1 VIGRVTL
8 SEDGFSIWGLAPPDL
23 VRFPQD
29 VKLMFWHWV
38 LELSLRAKDRDLS
51 KGLDK
56 DGQPLRPI
64 SKYTR
69 ENRRSAMTA
78 SGKGDPSAPPL
89 IPAWQRSRVR
99 SLLTGRE
106 FTDHVELWWKFDPYT
121 RDSFARILE
130 YQKEQGRDVF
140 GLSQDSLRRVRAQA
154 WERWRKWRAGKYEE
168 KPIPSLPP
176 TILGVGERRGALTE
190 AERRAYVHGRAKAAP
205 LGRPMAP
212 GAKSPISGKWY
223 SRLIRAIHERPGR
236 MPPMLPP
243 APPSA
248 PAPQFPSKPGPGRRQ
263 EAPASFLETVL
274 GWLQR
279 KIAG

>member
-1 VIGRVTL
+1 MIGRVVQ
-8 SEDGFSIWGLAPPDL
+8 SEDGFSIYGLAPPDL
-23 VRFPQD
+23 TKFPQD
-29 VKLMFWHWV
+29 VKMMFWHWI

-89 IPAWQRSRVR
+89 EPAWQRSRVR

-106 FTDHVELWWKFDPYT
+106 FPDHVELWWRFDPYT

-140 GLSQDSLRRVRAQA
+140 GLSQQSLARVRAQA
-154 WERWRKWRAGKYEE
+154 WERWNKWRTGKYVE
-168 KPIPSLPP
+168 KAPKMLPS
-176 TILGVGERRGALTE
+176 TILKIGEKRGALTY
-190 AERRAYVHGRAKAAP
+190 AERRAYVHGAARAAP

-212 GAKSPISGKWY
+212 GSRSPLIGKWY
-223 SRLIRAIHERPGR
+223 SRLIRAMHERPGR
-236 MPPMLPP
+236 MPPTGP
-243 APPSA
+243 A
-248 PAPQFPSKPGPGRRQ
+248 PAPQFPTKPGPGRQTRV
-263 EAPASFLETVL
+263 PASSFLATVL
-274 GWLQR
+274 SWLRR